1 MGLLQYSGA
10 LCGECAAGWG
20 HNGGRCEECKETK
33 FALFIL
39 TNILGPIIGT
49 ALVTLW
55 SIPTKVQGV
64 LLPVSLAKILLFH
77 VQIVGMI
84 PSKEIDWGDLQVFY
98 DIASKLTIDVGSGT
112 ECKMGVTVRQHVYV
126 WAALPV
132 VLLVWAFLVTH
143 LFFLCRQALL
153 TKTVSGGG
161 GGGAATFEDAFGVR
175 LHASGAGMRSGV
187 RVLEVVEE
195 GAADRAGVA
204 PGDLVVRLGRGVV
217 ARPWDVKQLEGEYK
231 K

>member
-143 LFFLCRQALL
+143 L
-153 TKTVSGGG
+153 
-161 GGGAATFEDAFGVR
+161 
-175 LHASGAGMRSGV
+175 GAGMRSGV

-217 ARPWDVKQLEGEYK
+217 ASHWDVKQLEGEYK